1 MMAKQIIANTKDRMD
16 KTEQALRKELAT
28 VRAGRATPS
37 LLDKVQVEYYGALT
51 PLNQLATISAPEAR
65 LLVIQPF
72 DKSSITDVEKAIQKA
87 DLGLSPTND
96 GQVVRI
102 GIPALT
108 EERRLELVKVVKKY
122 GEDAKVSVR
131 NIRRDGNDELK
142 KIEKNGDITE
152 DELRGYNEDIQKL
165 TDDSTKNIDDTIKQK
180 EKEMLEV

>member
-1 MMAKQIIANTKDRMD
+1 MAKQIIANTKDRMD